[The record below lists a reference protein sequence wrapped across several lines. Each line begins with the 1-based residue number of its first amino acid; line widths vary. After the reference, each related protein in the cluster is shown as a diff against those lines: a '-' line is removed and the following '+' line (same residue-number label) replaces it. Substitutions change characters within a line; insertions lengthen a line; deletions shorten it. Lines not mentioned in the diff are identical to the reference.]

1 MVEILANIS
10 VRKCSQFGPYNFWVT
25 LKFMLVSETNFARM
39 TRFCWLFCSLILIA
53 STTLSAQVRKY
64 SNEFLN
70 IGAGA
75 RAHGMSNAVVASVD
89 DNTANYWNPA
99 GLNYID
105 GNFQVSAMHAE
116 YFAGIAKFDYISF
129 AKNIDEKSTFGLG
142 FLRFGIDDIPNT
154 IDLIDNEGNVNYDRI
169 SSFSAAD
176 YAFLFSY
183 ARKLNVEGLSFGA
196 NAKIIYRNIG
206 SFASAWGFGLDAGI
220 QYRKDK
226 WRLAAMG
233 RDITST
239 YNAWS
244 YTLDERTIEVFQ
256 ITGNE
261 IPSNGLE
268 ITLPKLIL
276 GAGRD
281 FAIGEKFGL
290 LTEVNFLNSFDGKRN
305 TAISTDFISID
316 PSLGLEADYNE
327 MIYLRAGLGNIQ
339 RVQAEIGQQL
349 ENSLQPNI
357 GLGIRIKRF
366 QLDYA
371 LTDIGDQSVALY
383 SNVFSLKIDFEKK
396 ETP

>member
-1 MVEILANIS
+1 
-10 VRKCSQFGPYNFWVT
+10 
-25 LKFMLVSETNFARM
+25 MLVSETNFARM